1 MPYFNRKKKRWIAC
15 VTKNGIRKQ
24 AIYAIKKEAQEYEA
38 KWRKSPQS
46 KWQEET
52 STVCLIDW
60 VTRYLQLAEAK
71 FTHDTFKEKRSIF
84 KRFFLFIDPAIAVNN
99 LHCGQVISYFE
110 NQYKLRGG
118 NASNC
123 DRKDLLAAWNWGIK
137 YMGLPQPNPFL
148 TEKFPEKRVT
158 RYVPPERDFW
168 RVFDTA
174 DEEEKVLLLT
184 YLHTAARRNEI
195 FFLRWDDVYF
205 DAGEISLFTRKTK
218 DGSMEESRLPMTEEL
233 YSIFLQ
239 RKQDAQT
246 EWVFPNPKTGLPFTD
261 RKKWIKSLCEKAGVR
276 PFGFHAIRH
285 LTASILAQNNIPMVQ
300 IQAILRHKKLSTTEI
315 YLHRISD
322 LRPVLKLLSIKKVL
336 PIGASREAEAKQGI
350 SLIG

>member
-1 MPYFNRKKKRWIAC
+1 
-15 VTKNGIRKQ
+15 
-24 AIYAIKKEAQEYEA
+24 
-38 KWRKSPQS
+38 
-46 KWQEET
+46 
-52 STVCLIDW
+52 
-60 VTRYLQLAEAK
+60 
-71 FTHDTFKEKRSIF
+71 
-84 KRFFLFIDPAIAVNN
+84 
-99 LHCGQVISYFE
+99 
-110 NQYKLRGG
+110 
-118 NASNC
+118 
-123 DRKDLLAAWNWGIK
+123 
-137 YMGLPQPNPFL
+137 
-148 TEKFPEKRVT
+148 
-158 RYVPPERDFW
+158 
-168 RVFDTA
+168 
-174 DEEEKVLLLT
+174 
-184 YLHTAARRNEI
+184 
-195 FFLRWDDVYF
+195 
-205 DAGEISLFTRKTK
+205 
-218 DGSMEESRLPMTEEL
+218 MEESRLPMTEEL